1 MTHNREK
8 KMGEGRGEVGEK
20 RGRKRREGK
29 GTEGVKKNLPF
40 RAESLAWSLF
50 QPNASSLFDASCCSR
65 QKLFFWTKCAL
76 APTPSK
82 PLPKRILLT
91 NLSFNSPLHE
101 SSLVFSIK
109 TRCTTFVLCRKAKI
123 LFKWTTQAVTCKR
136 ISNNHPKIWRFW
148 KFNPEE

>member
-1 MTHNREK
+1 
-8 KMGEGRGEVGEK
+8 MGEGRGEVGEK

-29 GTEGVKKNLPF
+29 GTEGVKKIFLSGLSPWPDLSSSQMPPPCLMLPAAVG
-40 RAESLAWSLF
+40 R
-50 QPNASSLFDASCCSR
+50 NCSSEQNVHWLP
-65 QKLFFWTKCAL
+65 L
-76 APTPSK
+76 PSK

-91 NLSFNSPLHE
+91 NLSFNPPLHE

-109 TRCTTFVLCRKAKI
+109 TRCATFVLCRKAKI
-123 LFKWTTQAVTCKR
+123 LFKWTTQAMTCKR